1 MVALWSGGRVT
12 VFATSPQIKVQVVK
26 AFALELVLRCGSR
39 RKAGSSEAF
48 DFQAAERQSAAHMI
62 PAPTKSEDVFERA
75 IFLDGTGILTSTP
88 IEIAEVS
95 IDGHLEEQSL
105 QLESRKCRKTVS
117 LVQGTLICF
126 YQMAFCAV

>member
-12 VFATSPQIKVQVVK
+12 VFATSRQIKVQVVK

-75 IFLDGTGILTSTP
+75 FSWMEPEFSHRLP

-117 LVQGTLICF
+117 LVQGTLSCL
-126 YQMAFCAV
+126 YQIAFCAV